1 MRVRGL
7 QVAVVAIA
15 LCAFVALG
23 DAQAQV
29 RGLEGGNQHWTAPRV
44 TASAQVGQQ
53 QQLGGDAKVQVESKS
68 HQHQLHADDDDK
80 LDARRHRPIIR
91 QSPHEDF
98 HPQRQL
104 QKTESLI
111 SWVVETAHNYWLFKL
126 KSKREE
132 KAKKEEEAKKN
143 AGETR
148 IS

>member
-7 QVAVVAIA
+7 QVAVA

-23 DAQAQV
+23 DAQTQV
-29 RGLEGGNQHWTAPRV
+29 RSLEGGNQHWTAPRV

-53 QQLGGDAKVQVESKS
+53 QQLGGDTKAQVGSKNHQ
-68 HQHQLHADDDDK
+68 HQHQLRADDNDK

-91 QSPHEDF
+91 QSPHEDS

-132 KAKKEEEAKKN
+132 KAKKEEEVKKN
-143 AGETR
+143 AEGTR
-148 IS
+148 FS